1 MFLFFLIFFVYLPRD
16 VRGSSH
22 APPASSSIG
31 VGSDVLN
38 MDAATPGV
46 SATSE
51 FDIFYKF
58 LVTTIKTGSVSLG
71 GEYCDP
77 FYLWLG
83 GFGLGVVLILLNVT
97 TIPERNE
104 YKYPS

>member
-1 MFLFFLIFFVYLPRD
+1 
-16 VRGSSH
+16 
-22 APPASSSIG
+22 
-31 VGSDVLN
+31 
-38 MDAATPGV
+38 MDAATRSG
-46 SATSE
+46 SATAESYIIS
-51 FDIFYKF
+51 DKF
-58 LVTTIKTGSVSLG
+58 IVTSLKTGSVSLG